1 MLSFLKNN
9 RLRISVVSILMFFL
23 FYLAI
28 QADSKRSENWF
39 SYTVQYIA
47 YPFQTTHHFI
57 KKKIKEVWFHYIWLV
72 DVREENERLWNKL
85 WALEEENAE
94 GRETKIAHQ
103 RLRELL
109 QFKNKDRNIKVFAEV
124 IVEIEKPFYKLLI
137 INKGSNDGIRP
148 NFAVVTPEGIVGKI
162 QSVTAVQ
169 SVVQLIK
176 DSRSQF
182 PVLIQ
187 RTRTKAILYGSLEGT
202 LTIKRIPRRL
212 ALFSDDLVVTS
223 GLAGIFPKG
232 FPVGR
237 IKSVNRGSF
246 GLFQSV
252 ELTSSVDLRK
262 VEEVIVILKNVN
274 NIHQP
279 LFTEIEQ

>member
-1 MLSFLKNN
+1 MLDFLKNN
-9 RLRISVVSILMFFL
+9 RLRISIISILLFFL

-28 QADSKRSENWF
+28 QVDAPRSENWF
-39 SYTVQYIA
+39 GYTVQYIS
-47 YPFQTTHHFI
+47 YPFQATHHFI
-57 KKKIKEVWFHYIWLV
+57 KKKIKDTWFHYAWLI
-72 DVREENERLWNKL
+72 DVQEENKRLWQRV

-94 GRETKIAHQ
+94 GRETKIAYE
-103 RLRELL
+103 RLQKIL
-109 QFKNKDRNIKVFAEV
+109 QFKNRDRNIKVFAEV

-148 NFAVVTPEGIVGKI
+148 NFAVVTPEGVVGKI

-176 DSRSQF
+176 DFRSQF

-202 LTIKRIPRRL
+202 LTIKHIPRRL
-212 ALFSDDLVVTS
+212 ELFNDDLIVTS

-232 FPVGR
+232 LPVGR
-237 IKSVNRGSF
+237 IKSVDRGRF

-252 ELTSSVDLRK
+252 ELISSVDLRK
-262 VEEVIVILKNVN
+262 VEEVVVILRNVN